1 MRLGEIMTQDVKTAA
16 LGEPAEEAYRRMRL
30 YKIRHLVVVD
40 GRRVVGIVSERDLGG
55 SAGTAVR
62 AGRTVEDLMA
72 RDVATA
78 SPDTTIRQAANLL
91 RGRTI
96 GSLPVMQDSRLVGIV
111 TVTDL
116 LELVGEVIRKAST
129 DARWKP
135 VKRMGRWPRHVET
148 RNAKYSRPRHHQA
161 RR

>member
-1 MRLGEIMTQDVKTAA
+1 MRLGEIMTRDVKTAA
-16 LGEPAEEAYRRMRL
+16 PAESAEDAYRRMRL
-30 YKIRHLVVVD
+30 HRIRHLVVME
-40 GRRVVGIVSERDLGG
+40 GKRVVGIVSERDLGG
-55 SAGTAVR
+55 SRGAALRT
-62 AGRTVEDLMA
+62 GRTVEELMA

-78 SPDTTIRQAANLL
+78 TLHTTIRQAANML

-96 GSLPVMQDSRLVGIV
+96 GSLPVLEKAKLVGIV

-135 VKRMGRWPRHVET
+135 VRRMGRWPRNVEK
-148 RNAKYSRPRHHQA
+148 RHAKF
-161 RR
+161 

>member
-1 MRLGEIMTQDVKTAA
+1 MRLGEIMTRDVKTAGPRDSA
-16 LGEPAEEAYRRMRL
+16 DDAYQRMRTHR
-30 YKIRHLVVVD
+30 IRHLVVME
-40 GRRVVGIVSERDLGG
+40 GKRVVGIISERDLGG
-55 SAGTAVR
+55 SRGTALR
-62 AGRTVEDLMA
+62 TGQTVEELMA

-78 SPDTTIRQAANLL
+78 APETTIRQAANML

-96 GSLPVMQDSRLVGIV
+96 GCLPVMESSRLVGIV

-135 VKRMGRWPRHVET
+135 VRRMGRWPRNVD
-148 RNAKYSRPRHHQA
+148 RGRAKF
-161 RR
+161 